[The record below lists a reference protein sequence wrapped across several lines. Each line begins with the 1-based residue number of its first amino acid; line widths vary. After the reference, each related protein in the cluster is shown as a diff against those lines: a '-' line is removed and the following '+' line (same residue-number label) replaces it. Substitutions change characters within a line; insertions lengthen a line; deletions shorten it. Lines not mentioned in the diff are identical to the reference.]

1 MLAGKEY
8 VIQFVGLPVG
18 KHEYEFRAGD
28 KFFEHFE
35 YSEITQGNVTIK
47 MTLLKQSTMLSLDF
61 IIGGTVKVN
70 CDLCTDEFDL
80 PISGEY
86 KLLVKIGGSDSGDED
101 DDIITIAATEHEL
114 DLAQYIYE
122 YIVLSLPIRR
132 VHPLDANGNSTC
144 NKEMLEKVQEYLTDK
159 SADDTE
165 GDDDDE
171 GTDPRWNDLKNI
183 KLN

>member
-8 VIQFVGLPVG
+8 IIQFVGLPIG
-18 KHEYEFRAGD
+18 KHEYEFSAGD

-35 YSEITQGNVTIK
+35 YSEVKQGNVTVR

-61 IIGGTVKVN
+61 NISGTVKVN
-70 CDLCTDEFDL
+70 CDLCTEEFDL

-86 KLLVKIGGSDSGDED
+86 KLIVKIGGSVSGDED
-101 DDIITIAATEHEL
+101 DDIITISATEHEL

-132 VHPLDANGNSTC
+132 VHPPDANGNSTC
-144 NKEMLEKVQEYLTDK
+144 NKEMLARVQQYLTDK
-159 SADDTE
+159 S
-165 GDDDDE
+165 GDAPGE
-171 GTDPRWNDLKNI
+171 PGTDPRWNQLKNI